1 MTDISSS
8 LQIIVLHT
16 IKHKENGVVVQC
28 YTDRGGRES
37 LFLKYSN
44 KSKGKINLSQL
55 HPLAILNVELSVLRL
70 GSMHS
75 IKEATP
81 IIRLASIRGD
91 VYKSSI
97 ALFIS
102 ELILRSVR
110 EIEENAQLYSFL
122 SNAILTLEN
131 LKTGIANFHP
141 WFLVN
146 FCRHLGYSPKIEHI
160 PDGEVFDI
168 VSAEYIKKPDIETI
182 CFNETDSLLLY
193 RFIKANAH
201 ELDQIKIDGN
211 KRYQFI
217 GQMIRYLS
225 FHLGAELKIESLDV
239 LHEVFE

>member
-1 MTDISSS
+1 MTGNPSS

-16 IKHKENGVVVQC
+16 IKHKENGVIVQC

-55 HPLAILNVELSVLRL
+55 HPLAILNVELSALRL
-70 GSMHS
+70 GSMHN
-75 IKEATP
+75 IKEAAPT
-81 IIRLASIRGD
+81 IKLASIRGD
-91 VYKSSI
+91 IYKSSI

-122 SNAILTLEN
+122 CNSILTLEN
-131 LKTGIANFHP
+131 LKTGTANFHP

-160 PDGEVFDI
+160 PNREVFDI
-168 VSAEYIKKPDIETI
+168 VTAEYITKPDIETI
-182 CFNETDSLLLY
+182 CFDETDSMLLY
-193 RFIKANAH
+193 RFFKAGTH

-225 FHLGAELKIESLDV
+225 FHIGSELKIESLDV
-239 LHEVFE
+239 LHEVFK